1 MLTGL
6 ILTSAYAFTTG
17 MPASLVIGHKSF
29 SWGAPA
35 LNQTGFDWPNDL
47 SFDSSGNLWVPDTS
61 NHRVLMFKPPFSNDM
76 AASLVIGQT
85 DFNHNYWATS
95 QTGLRDPTS
104 VGFDSSGNLWVA
116 DDVNNRV
123 LMFKPPFATH
133 MAASLVIGQ
142 ADFTHG
148 GHTASQTGLY
158 YPYSPVF
165 DAAGNLW
172 VSDWYNS
179 RVLMFKLPFSNGMAA
194 SLVIGQPDFTTSTYT
209 TTQTGLSYPE
219 GLRFDTAGN
228 LWATEDGN
236 NRTLMFK
243 PPFSNGMA
251 ASLVIGQTD
260 FNSGGS
266 ATTQTGLN
274 EPQGLGFD
282 VVGNLWVADAGNNR
296 ILMFPGST
304 GLTGFLL
311 ELQTGWN
318 LISLPIIPSQTA
330 ITVLLKPLIQLNDLK
345 IVWGYSATTKAW
357 AFFTPPN
364 TGTLKSMVDGQAY
377 WLNMREAVN
386 ITIAGY
392 VIPPG
397 AVPSTYSLTTGWNL
411 VGFKPQPTVRNET
424 VSLYLA
430 SVSSKCSLVWV
441 YDNLNQTWLRGTS
454 DLELAPGEGMWL
466 YMTQPATLLP
476 Q

>member
-1 MLTGL
+1 M
-6 ILTSAYAFTTG
+6 
-17 MPASLVIGHKSF
+17 
-29 SWGAPA
+29 
-35 LNQTGFDWPNDL
+35 
-47 SFDSSGNLWVPDTS
+47 
-61 NHRVLMFKPPFSNDM
+61 LMFKPPFSNDM

-85 DFNHNYWATS
+85 DFSHNYWATS
-95 QTGLRDPTS
+95 QTGLRDPSS

-116 DDVNNRV
+116 DLANNRV
-123 LMFKPPFATH
+123 LMYKPPFATH

-165 DAAGNLW
+165 DASGNLW

-179 RVLMFKLPFSNGMAA
+179 RVLMFKFPFSNGMAASLVIGQPDFISSTSATTQTRLNTPVGLVFDASGNLWVADYDNSRILMFKPPFAIGMAA

-209 TTQTGLSYPE
+209 TTQTGLSSPE

-260 FNSGGS
+260 FNTGGS

-282 VVGNLWVADAGNNR
+282 AVGNLWIADAGNNR

-311 ELQTGWN
+311 ELQAGWN

-330 ITVLLKPLIQLNDLK
+330 ITALLKPLIQLNDLK
-345 IVWGYSATTKAW
+345 ILWGYSATTKAW
-357 AFFTPPN
+357 SYFTPPN

-397 AVPSTYSLTTGWNL
+397 AVPSTYSLVTGWNL

-424 VSLYLA
+424 ISLYLA
-430 SVSSKCSLVWV
+430 SVSSKCGLVWV
-441 YDNLNQTWLRGTS
+441 YDNLNQTWVRGTS